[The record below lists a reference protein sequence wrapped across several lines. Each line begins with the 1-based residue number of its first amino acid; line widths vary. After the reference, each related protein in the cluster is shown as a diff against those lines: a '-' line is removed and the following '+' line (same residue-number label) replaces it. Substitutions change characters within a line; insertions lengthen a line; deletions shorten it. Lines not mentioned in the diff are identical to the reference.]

1 MGSQAYV
8 EDSQE
13 ASRIGYTFL
22 LDAALFLR
30 NVMLDALFESS
41 RERYFHV
48 AFARLSP
55 ALSEAPH
62 CPR

>member
-1 MGSQAYV
+1 MVSQAYV

-30 NVMLDALFESS
+30 NAMLDALFESS
-41 RERYFHV
+41 RERDFHV

-55 ALSEAPH
+55 AL
-62 CPR
+62 